1 MSRPKVPLN
10 LGNMVLDPTR
20 SSRCLYAARVYVANR
35 TYSEI
40 GLWQMGVEIL
50 AGLSANRKLTYRG
63 LWGGSSTKAMF
74 IVDCA

>member
-20 SSRCLYAARVYVANR
+20 SSRCLYAVANR

-63 LWGGSSTKAMF
+63 LRGGSSTKAMF